1 MISPPEI
8 VQTTEQPT
16 AAIRIIVS
24 WDDIKTVMG
33 PTIREV
39 YEAVAAQGIAP
50 AGPWFTHHFRR
61 PTDSFDF
68 EASVPVAK
76 PIVAAGRV
84 QPKTWPAMR
93 VVRSVYAGPYEGLGA
108 AWGEFMDWIEAQG
121 LKTADDL
128 WESYL
133 LGPEVGD
140 DGSAYRTQ
148 LNRQL
153 LD

>member
-16 AAIRIIVS
+16 AVIHVVVS

-39 YEAVAAQGIAP
+39 YETIAAQGIAP

-61 PTDSFDF
+61 PTDTFDF

-76 PIVAAGRV
+76 PIAAAGRV
-84 QPKTWPAMR
+84 KPSTWPAMR
-93 VVRSVYAGPYEGLGA
+93 VVRSVYTGPYEGLGA
-108 AWGEFMDWIEAQG
+108 AWGEFTDWIEAQG

-133 LGPEVGD
+133 VGPETGD
-140 DGSAYRTQ
+140 DASTYSTQ
-148 LNRQL
+148 LNRSL
-153 LD
+153 VG